1 MAENLLDAY
10 MVPRINGATEPDT
23 AVLELCKQLVKE
35 AQTAD
40 IAARSF
46 EKLRPLLKKHAGCL
60 EILKT
65 GADLLERKRIKTG
78 MLETWT
84 ELHTKFPQDGH
95 LLRMRLRWLRRGK
108 YMEEGF
114 VVINQA
120 LPNRAKNVEQAVI
133 ALLAYSEL
141 QAFGEIDVMMEEL
154 LPLHPTD
161 SKLRILY
168 AKNLMRQNRFIDA
181 HIVVKTIE
189 NPAKLSAAPRHIIAE
204 IEEQAKF
211 QKSHGVD
218 DVVGLLGRLVQRYS
232 TRTPRSRDPKSLGS
246 VVFYTGQLGAGGAER
261 QLTRIAAGFETIR
274 VEKGEL
280 DGVKLTAPIRVAVRH
295 ANAES
300 GADFFLPVLKDA
312 NVQTFLCIDAEKPTI
327 QELNLNDPDF
337 EKLLTFLPA
346 DILDNTLRLVPYFRE
361 HNVEIAYLW
370 QDGGIL
376 AAALAALIAEVPSI
390 IVSYRG
396 LPPNLRPDLYRPQLE
411 GLYRSLGKVP
421 GVILNSNCVAAAQ
434 AYAKWLDHP
443 VDRYKVIYNALVP
456 ASTAGDARDLQIWQ
470 DIEASSAGCTHTVIG
485 VFRFDPNKRPV
496 LWVKTAAAYLV
507 KHPDTRFIIIGQGS
521 DFAKCTALIKKLG
534 LEDRIFLVGRSSHV
548 GFWLEKSNLLLH
560 LAEYEG
566 LPNAVIE
573 AQIAGLPIIA
583 TPAGGTTEA
592 MVHGSTGY
600 CLRSNTN
607 PDIEE
612 ALSFIDNVLNSPGK
626 AVKMGEKARRFTKE
640 RFTLEQALH
649 GNLRLFVDPP
659 HC

>member
-1 MAENLLDAY
+1 MAENLLDTY
-10 MVPRINGATEPDT
+10 MVPRITGAPAPDV
-23 AVLELCKQLVKE
+23 AMLELCKQLVQE
-35 AQTAD
+35 AKSAD
-40 IAARSF
+40 IAACNF
-46 EKLRPLLKKHAGCL
+46 EKLRPLLEQHAGNL

-65 GADLLERKRIKTG
+65 GADLLERKRIKSG

-84 ELHTKFPQDGH
+84 DLHIKFPQDGH

-114 VVINQA
+114 VVINQS
-120 LPNRAKNVEQAVI
+120 LPDRAKNVGQAVT

-141 QAFGEIDVMMEEL
+141 QAFGEIDVIMEEL
-154 LPLHPTD
+154 LPLHPAD

-181 HIVVKTIE
+181 HTVVKTIK
-189 NPAKLSAAPRHIIAE
+189 NPSRLSAAPRHIIAE
-204 IEEQAKF
+204 IKEQAKF
-211 QKSHGVD
+211 QKTHGAD
-218 DVVGLLGRLVQRYS
+218 DVVGLLGRLVQRYIA
-232 TRTPRSRDPKSLGS
+232 RTPRLRDSKSLGS

-280 DGVKLTAPIRVAVRH
+280 DGVKLTAPFRVAVRH

-300 GADFFLPVLKDA
+300 GADFFLPVLENA

-327 QELNLNDPDF
+327 QDLSLNDPDF

-346 DILDNTLRLVPYFRE
+346 DILDNTLRLVPYFRK
-361 HNVEIAYLW
+361 HNVEVAYLW

-411 GLYRSLGKVP
+411 GLYRSMGKVP
-421 GVILNSNCVAAAQ
+421 GVILNSNCIAAAR
-434 AYAKWLDHP
+434 AYAEWLDHP

-470 DIEASSAGCTHTVIG
+470 DIKIRSPDCIHTVVG

-496 LWVKTAAAYLV
+496 LWVETAAAYLA
-507 KHPDTRFIIIGQGS
+507 KHPDTRFIIVGQGS
-521 DFAKCTALIKKLG
+521 DFAKCTALIKELE

-548 GFWLEKSNLLLH
+548 GYWLEKADLLLH
-560 LAEYEG
+560 LAEFEG
-566 LPNAVIE
+566 LPNVVIE
-573 AQIAGLPIIA
+573 AQIAGLPVIA
-583 TPAGGTTEA
+583 TPAGGTSEA

-600 CLRSNTN
+600 CLGSNSD

-612 ALSFIDNVLNSPGK
+612 TLSFIDNVLNTPQKSVEMGQK
-626 AVKMGEKARRFTKE
+626 AHRFTKE
-640 RFTLEQALH
+640 RFTLERALH
-649 GNLRLFVDPP
+649 GNLRLFVKASP
-659 HC
+659 

>member
-10 MVPRINGATEPDT
+10 MVPRIKSAPKPDT
-23 AVLELCKQLVKE
+23 VVLELCKQLVQE
-35 AQTAD
+35 SQTPG
-40 IAARSF
+40 IASRNF
-46 EKLRPLLKKHAGCL
+46 EKLRPLLEEYAGSL
-60 EILKT
+60 EVLKT
-65 GADLLERKRIKTG
+65 GADLLERKRIKSG

-84 ELHTKFPQDGH
+84 ELHTKFPRDGH

-114 VVINQA
+114 IVINQS
-120 LPNRAKNVEQAVI
+120 LPNRAKNVEQAVT

-181 HIVVKTIE
+181 HMVVKTID
-189 NPAKLSAAPRHIIAE
+189 NPARLSAAPRHIIAE
-204 IEEQAKF
+204 IEEQAGF
-211 QKSHGVD
+211 QKSHGAD
-218 DVVGLLGRLVQRYS
+218 DLVGLLGRLVQRYS
-232 TRTPRSRDPKSLGS
+232 DRTPRVRDPKSLGC

-274 VEKGEL
+274 IEKGEM
-280 DGVKLTAPIRVAVRH
+280 DGVKLTAPFRVAVRH

-300 GADFFLPVLKDA
+300 GADFFLPVLENA
-312 NVQTFLCIDAEKPTI
+312 NVETFLCVDTEKPSI
-327 QELNLNDPDF
+327 QDLNLNDPDF

-346 DILDNTLRLVPYFRE
+346 DILDNTLRLVPYFRK
-361 HNVEIAYLW
+361 HNVEVAYLW

-376 AAALAALIAEVPSI
+376 AAALAALIAEVPSV

-411 GLYRSLGKVP
+411 GLYRSMSKVP
-421 GVILNSNCVAAAQ
+421 GVILNSNCIAAAR
-434 AYAKWLDHP
+434 AYAEWLDHP
-443 VDRYKVIYNALVP
+443 VDRYNVIYNALVP

-470 DIEASSAGCTHTVIG
+470 DVETRSADCIHTVVG
-485 VFRFDPNKRPV
+485 VFRFDPNKRPI
-496 LWVKTAAAYLV
+496 LWVKTAAAYLA
-507 KHPDTRFIIIGQGS
+507 KHPDTRFIIVGQGS
-521 DFAKCTALIKKLG
+521 DFAKCTTLIKEMG
-534 LEDRIFLVGRSSHV
+534 CEDRIFLVGRSNHV
-548 GFWLEKSNLLLH
+548 GYWLEKADILLH

-566 LPNAVIE
+566 LPNAIIE
-573 AQIAGLPIIA
+573 AQIAGLPVVA
-583 TPAGGTTEA
+583 TPAGGTHEA

-600 CLRSNTN
+600 CLGSNSN

-612 ALSFIDNVLNSPGK
+612 ALSFLDDVLNTPQK
-626 AVKMGEKARRFTKE
+626 AEKMGKRAHKFTKE
-640 RFTLEQALH
+640 RFTLERALH

-659 HC
+659 H